1 METIFKFKQF
11 EVDQKD
17 CAMKINTDGVILG
30 AILNYEHPNRILDI
44 GAGTGVISLML
55 AQRFEE
61 AFVDAV
67 EIEPSAYHRSVY
79 NFKASKFSSRL
90 HCYFGSFEDLSVPHK
105 YDLIVSNPPFFTNS
119 LHNPNEKKKIARHTD
134 LDFFSRLLS
143 FSLLHLSDSGSLQLI
158 LPYDLAIEVI
168 EMANSIG
175 LFLFQAIDIRSFED
189 SVVIRQIIDLRKCNT
204 SDVQGQDLTIYKSKG
219 EYTDIYKQLLAPF
232 FLAY

>member
-189 SVVIRQIIDLRKCNT
+189 SVVIRQIIDLRMCNT
-204 SDVQGQDLTIYKSKG
+204 SDVQRQDLTIYKSKG
-219 EYTDIYKQLLAPF
+219 EYTDTYKQLLAPF